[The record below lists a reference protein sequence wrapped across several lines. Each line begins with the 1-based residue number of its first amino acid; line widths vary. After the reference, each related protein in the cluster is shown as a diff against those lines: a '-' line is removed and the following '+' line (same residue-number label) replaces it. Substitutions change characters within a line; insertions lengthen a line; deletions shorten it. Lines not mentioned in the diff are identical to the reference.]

1 MGFGIGVDDQRS
13 RYEGI
18 GNGKTRG
25 GERVV
30 SRTGAEVG
38 VKLKLGSAVGIGRAF
53 RAREVSGK
61 VAEEGR
67 GMGGWK

>member
-1 MGFGIGVDDQRS
+1 MMGFGVRVGDQRGW
-13 RYEGI
+13 YEGL
-18 GNGKTRG
+18 GNGKTHG

-30 SRTGAEVG
+30 SRTGAEVR
-38 VKLKLGSAVGIGRAF
+38 VKPGPAVGIGRAF

-67 GMGGWK
+67 GDGGWI